1 MPDTPIATGEMLT
14 SVAEH
19 AEFIKLRGADFLMP
33 DAKALLLIVPMLR
46 VGLPPGTITKPWTAK
61 EAEVVKDKK
70 ARSMAGFVNDF
81 SYGARPKL
89 LRNSSSSFRH
99 ESTITLFPAAGPE

>member
-46 VGLPPGTITKPWTAK
+46 VGMPPGTITKPWTAK
-61 EAEVVKDKK
+61 EGEVAKDKK
-70 ARSMAGFVNDF
+70 SPLNGGLRQRFFLWRTAKTLAQFV
-81 SYGARPKL
+81 L
-89 LRNSSSSFRH
+89 QL
-99 ESTITLFPAAGPE
+99 ST